1 MVRWINIL
9 IILILFSCKASMKSS
24 SKNIVQNR
32 AKDSISAKKE
42 PIKEPEK
49 KNSKLFEVAEYEK
62 INVEEVQSAPMIV
75 QGKNYSASG
84 NARMKSEILVVD
96 LTKPISAEKL
106 NESLGEIAYSVPAN
120 MQVGQEY
127 RIKIR
132 ISKKNADLL
141 DQNKPINQ
149 KGIKSIITLENIR
162 VSNVMS
168 ATLNGNKDEYHIE
181 SNSTET
187 WALDCNNF
195 YNSTDHLVV

>member
-1 MVRWINIL
+1 
-9 IILILFSCKASMKSS
+9 
-24 SKNIVQNR
+24 
-32 AKDSISAKKE
+32 
-42 PIKEPEK
+42 
-49 KNSKLFEVAEYEK
+49 
-62 INVEEVQSAPMIV
+62 
-75 QGKNYSASG
+75 
-84 NARMKSEILVVD
+84 
-96 LTKPISAEKL
+96 
-106 NESLGEIAYSVPAN
+106 

-187 WALDCNNF
+187 QDIEDQGYTEWEWTVEPLKGGMHILKLIVKVKSEKDDAFKDIVGF
-195 YNSTDHLVV
+195 